1 MLTDVAATAPIEK
14 PAAEDLA
21 MRQRTLPEQKELL
34 RGLGQTRPAAEPT
47 RPGARPKPAA
57 ARIVRPG
64 AGQDGRDGR
73 AAPAGRQHHE

>member
-1 MLTDVAATAPIEK
+1 LLSDVAATAPIEK

-47 RPGARPKPAA
+47 RPGVRAKPAA
-57 ARIVRPG
+57 ARVVRPAQAKTG
-64 AGQDGRDGR
+64 TS
-73 AAPAGRQHHE
+73 APAGKTGP